1 MAEQLQKKEENIFY
15 QALDKPADQREAFLQ
30 EACGDRKEL
39 YRRIKALLKANDVKD
54 GFLRSPI
61 LDSQLTLDDCPNLGE
76 PGTVIGRF
84 KLLEKIGEGGM
95 AVVYMAEQQMPIRRK
110 VAFKIIKLGM
120 DTKQVIARFE
130 AERQALA
137 MMDHP
142 NIAKVF
148 DAGATETGRPYFV
161 MELVHGISITD
172 YCDSNKLDTQRR
184 LELLIQVCHA
194 VQHAHQKGIIHRDIK
209 PSNVMVT
216 MHDDKPIPKIIDF
229 GIAKATSQRLTEKTV
244 FTRYAHFIGTP
255 VYMSPEQAQMSGL
268 DVDTRTD
275 IYSLGVLL
283 YELLTGTTP
292 FDAEALRKAG
302 YTEIQ
307 RIICETDPLKPS
319 TRLGTLGQTLTDI
332 ARYRQANPEALRKLV
347 RGDLDWIVMK
357 CLEKD
362 RTQRYET
369 AHGLAED
376 IERHLKNEPILA
388 HSPSLLYRTQ
398 KFWQRHCTH
407 ITTAAVIM
415 VLLAGFVITAW
426 MYLRSVSARRVQW
439 AQAEALPE
447 IINLIEQQDYRA
459 AFTLAKRAKEHIPN
473 DPALNELWARIC
485 KDYSITTTPAGAS
498 ISYRE
503 YSATDAPWEY
513 LGQSPLDKLTLP
525 QGTYRWKIEK
535 EGFDT
540 HECVADNSL
549 DIRLREEDL
558 PGEMVWIGAWKFEI
572 PSPSSDQ
579 TTVIESPAYLMD
591 KYEVTNEQF
600 KQFVDQGGYT
610 NRDYWRESQFL
621 KEGRNISWEQ
631 AISEFVDTTNQPG
644 PATWEEGTYPEGQ
657 DQHPVSGVSW
667 YEAAAYAKFVGKSL
681 PTVHHWQQAA
691 CTGMSVVIVP
701 FSNFDIAGTAPVGSH
716 PGMGTTGLYDM
727 AGNIKEWCLNATGDS
742 GSLRYI
748 LGGGLG
754 EPTYMFVGKDSRLSW
769 DRSPLNGFRCVQYQ
783 HGEELLEPVLFKPV
797 EQSSWRDLSNLVP
810 FSDEEFR
817 ILKTQYRYDRTP
829 LNAIVQSADGSLP
842 FWRKEKI
849 TFDAAYGGERVIAHL
864 FLPKTGE
871 PPYQTVIYFPVIG
884 AVYDESFDG
893 LPYRD
898 LMEHIIMNGRALL
911 CPIYKGTYERP
922 AARGRIWTASSI
934 IQTPFAYRD
943 WIIKMAQ
950 DLSRSIDYLESRDD
964 FDNERIAYYGISWG
978 AQLGPIML
986 AVEDR
991 FDAGVF
997 VVGGIPHVDLPRS
1010 FDIALY
1016 AQRVK
1021 TPVLMVNGTEDVAAP
1036 LKTSALPMYEF
1047 LGTADEHKKH
1057 KLYPGGHGVFGLFY
1071 KQIRKDV
1078 LAWLDRYLGE
1088 IE

>member
-1 MAEQLQKKEENIFY
+1 MKNLSEKMREVFSKALEKADPKERSEF
-15 QALDKPADQREAFLQ
+15 LDN
-30 EACGDRKEL
+30 ACGEDRNLRK
-39 YRRIKALLKANDVKD
+39 KVDALIVLHSQAGD
-54 GFLRSPI
+54 FLESPPFI
-61 LDSQLTLDDCPNLGE
+61 DQPAMNNLPE
-76 PGTVIGRF
+76 ETPGTIIDRY

-95 AVVYMAEQQMPIRRK
+95 AVVYMAEQEKPIRRK
-110 VAFKIIKLGM
+110 VAMKIIKLGM
-120 DTKQVIARFE
+120 DTKSVIARFE

-161 MELVHGISITD
+161 MELVTGVSITE
-172 YCDSNKLDTQRR
+172 YCDKNNLSTQER
-184 LELLIQVCHA
+184 LMLFIQVCNA

-209 PSNVMVT
+209 PTNVMLT
-216 MHDDKPIPKIIDF
+216 LHDGEPVPKVIDF
-229 GIAKATSQRLTEKTV
+229 GIAKAINQKLTEKTL
-244 FTRYAHFIGTP
+244 FTRYAHMVGTP
-255 VYMSPEQAQMSGL
+255 AYMSPEQAEMSGL

-292 FDAEALRKAG
+292 FDSEELHKASLS
-302 YTEIQ
+302 EMQ
-307 RIICETDPLKPS
+307 RIICEEEPTKPS
-319 TRLGTLGQTLTDI
+319 TKLSSLRESLANI
-332 ARYRQANPEALRKLV
+332 ARRRNTNPDVLPKQI

-357 CLEKD
+357 CLEKE
-362 RTQRYET
+362 RTRRYET

-376 IERHLKNEPILA
+376 IDRHLRNEPILA
-388 HSPSLLYRTQ
+388 GSPGLVYRAQ
-398 KFWQRHCTH
+398 KFLRRHQSH
-407 ITTAAVIM
+407 ITTTAVII
-415 VLLAGFVITAW
+415 VLLAGLVITAS
-426 MYLRSVSARRVQW
+426 MYLRSVHARKVQW
-439 AQAEALPE
+439 AQGEALPE
-447 IINLIEQQDYRA
+447 IIKLIEQQDYRT
-459 AFTLAKRAKEHIPN
+459 AFTLAKRAKEYIPD
-473 DPALNELWARIC
+473 DPALNELWTRIC
-485 KDYSITTTPAGAS
+485 KDYSIATTPAGAS

-503 YSATDAPWEY
+503 NPATDAPWEY

-549 DIRLREEDL
+549 NIRLREEDL
-558 PGEMVWIGAWKFEI
+558 PGEMVWIGTWKFEI

-579 TTVIESPAYLMD
+579 ITVIEVPSYLMD
-591 KYEVTNEQF
+591 KYEVTNKQF

-610 NRDYWRESQFL
+610 NQDYWRESQFL

-631 AISEFVDTTNQPG
+631 AISEFVDKTSQPG
-644 PATWEEGTYPEGQ
+644 PATWEGGTYPEGQ

-681 PTVHHWQQAA
+681 PTVHHWKQAA

-701 FSNFDIAGTAPVGSH
+701 FSNFDIAGTASVGSH
-716 PGMGTTGLYDM
+716 PGMGRTGLYDM
-727 AGNIKEWCLNATGDS
+727 AGNVKEWCFNATDDS
-742 GSLRYI
+742 GNLRYI

-769 DRSPLNGFRCVQYQ
+769 DRSPLNGFRCVQYLQ
-783 HGEELLEPVLFKPV
+783 GEESLAPVLFRAV
-797 EQSSWRDLSNLVP
+797 ELSSWRDLSNLVP

-817 ILKTQYRYDRTP
+817 VLKARYGYDHTP
-829 LNAIVQSADGSLP
+829 LNAIVQSTDDSLP

-849 TFDAAYGGERVIAHL
+849 TFDAAYGGERVIVHL

-871 PPYQTVIYFPVIG
+871 PPYQTVIYFPGLG

-898 LMEHIIMNGRALL
+898 LTEHIIMNGRALL

-922 AARGRIWTASSI
+922 AARGRIWTSSSI
-934 IQTPFAYRD
+934 VQTPFAYRE

-950 DLSRSIDYLESRDD
+950 DLSRSIDYLETRDD
-964 FDNERIAYYGISWG
+964 FDSERIAYYGISWG

-1036 LKTSALPMYEF
+1036 LKTSALPMYEL
-1047 LGTADEHKKH
+1047 LGTADENKKH

-1088 IE
+1088 VK